1 MAQKS
6 LEINQPSNL
15 DFIITELFVFLS
27 QVFVFFLVTVFTS
40 DFLRNEER
48 LAEFIKSKI
57 NSHTWG
63 ELGFT
68 LLAITVALGVI
79 AIIKEMASS
88 KFVGNI
94 AREVINELPR
104 TIYVF
109 GSSITAMMLAVAVFY
124 YNQPPAASKQAQS
137 FFVMA
142 GLFAIATFT
151 YGFGIKAALTLKA
164 RKALAEPPETRRKKS
179 GRSS

>member
-1 MAQKS
+1 MPQKS
-6 LEINQPSNL
+6 PELSQPSNL
-15 DFIITELFVFLS
+15 HLVITELFVFLS

-48 LAEFIKSKI
+48 LAGFIKTKI
-57 NSHTWG
+57 NSHTLG

-68 LLAITVALGVI
+68 LLAITVAVGVI

-88 KFVGNI
+88 KFVENI
-94 AREVINELPR
+94 AKEVINELPR

-124 YNQPPAASKQAQS
+124 YNQPPDTSKQAQS
-137 FFVMA
+137 FFMMA
-142 GLFAIATFT
+142 GLFAVVTFT
-151 YGFGIKAALTLKA
+151 YGFGIKTALSLKA
-164 RKALAEPPETRRKKS
+164 RKDLLRLPETRQKEV
-179 GRSS
+179 G